1 MTDKEILELYRAGRQ
16 QEAFNQIV
24 KTYSERLY
32 WHVRSLVCSH
42 EDADD
47 LVQDIYIKVWNSLPT
62 FRGDAQ
68 LFTWLYRIATNET
81 LNFLNKQKV
90 RAALN
95 FESLTEN
102 LERKVDDDPYFNGN
116 EAERLLSKAI
126 QHLPQKQKAVFC
138 MRYYQELSYED
149 ISEIT
154 GSSVGALKAS
164 YHFAYEKIKK
174 ELQEK
179 MPSGF

>member
-1 MTDKEILELYRAGRQ
+1 MTDKEIIDLFRTGARQ
-16 QEAFNQIV
+16 DAFKEIV
-24 KTYSERLY
+24 RNYSERLY
-32 WHVRSLVCSH
+32 WHVRSLVSSH
-42 EDADD
+42 EDTDD
-47 LVQDIYIKVWNSLPT
+47 LIQEIFVKVWTALPS
-62 FRGDAQ
+62 FRGDSQ
-68 LFTWLYRIATNET
+68 LYTWLYRIATNEA
-81 LNFLNKQKV
+81 LNFLNRQKT
-90 RAALN
+90 RSALA
-95 FESLTEN
+95 FERLSESLEKKID
-102 LERKVDDDPYFNGN
+102 EDPYFNGD
-116 EAERLLSKAI
+116 EAQRLLSKAI
-126 QHLPQKQKAVFC
+126 QKLPQKQKVVFC

>member
-1 MTDKEILELYRAGRQ
+1 MTDKEILELYRGGRQ
-16 QEAFNQIV
+16 QEAFKHIV
-24 KTYSERLY
+24 KEYSERLY

-47 LVQDIYIKVWNSLPT
+47 LVQEIFIKVWTSLPS

-68 LFTWLYRIATNET
+68 LYTWLYRIATNES

-90 RAALN
+90 RAALA
-95 FESLTEN
+95 FESLSDN
-102 LERKVDDDPYFNGN
+102 LVRKVEDDPYFNGD
-116 EAERLLSKAI
+116 EAQKLLSVAI
-126 QHLPQKQKAVFC
+126 QKLPQKQKAVFC

-179 MPSGF
+179 MPSDF

>member
-1 MTDKEILELYRAGRQ
+1 MSDKEILELYRGGRQ

-24 KTYSERLY
+24 KLYSERLY

-47 LVQDIYIKVWNSLPT
+47 LLQEIFIKVWNSLQS
-62 FRGDAQ
+62 FRGDAR
-68 LFTWLYRIATNET
+68 LYTWLFRIATNET

-90 RAALN
+90 RAALT
-95 FESLTEN
+95 FESLTEE
-102 LERKVDDDPYFNGN
+102 LERKIDDDPYFNGG
-116 EAERLLSKAI
+116 EAERLLNKAI
-126 QHLPQKQKAVFC
+126 QKLPQKQKAVFC

-164 YHFAYEKIKK
+164 YHFAYEKIKT
-174 ELQEK
+174 ELKEK
-179 MPSGF
+179 MPSEF